1 MRLLYSLMCI
11 TPPLM
16 EFLCLILLCVE
27 HRLGVFGLWYLT
39 VTRPD
44 IACSVHIP
52 LSLHQLLFTRQ
63 QFFRSWDISVVPS
76 SRAFCFHPLRHWSL
90 ELTLIQIGL
99 LMLLMQIDYRILYF
113 SWRFFYSWKSRK
125 PLYCRFHSWG
135 RVRAMVVVK
144 VVWLWGLLS
153 DLEVHLTNPAL
164 VCSDIKS
171 DIHIRHN
178 SLFHECAKHIAMNC
192 HFVHYQLTRISH
204 NIFFS
209 VKVPYYV
216 AFALF
221 LRLFNI

>member
-1 MRLLYSLMCI
+1 MCI

-39 VTRPD
+39 VARPD
-44 IACSVHIP
+44 IACSVHIA
-52 LSLHQLLFTRQ
+52 LSLQ

-76 SRAFCFHPLRHWSL
+76 SRAFCFHPLRHWCL

-135 RVRAMVVVK
+135 RVVLR
-144 VVWLWGLLS
+144 LLRRS
-153 DLEVHLTNPAL
+153 FGYEG
-164 VCSDIKS
+164 
-171 DIHIRHN
+171 
-178 SLFHECAKHIAMNC
+178 
-192 HFVHYQLTRISH
+192 
-204 NIFFS
+204 FS
-209 VKVPYYV
+209 VMLRFIWPILLLCVV
-216 AFALF
+216 ISRAISTLGTILF
-221 LRLFNI
+221 FMNVLSTLRWTAILCIINLLGSLIIISFLLRFLIM